1 VLLNPFKVETLTRQ
15 RDEAN
20 ERAEKLDANLKKLK
34 VQLKSNQGLQE
45 QNSKILKE
53 KLDKAK

>member
-1 VLLNPFKVETLTRQ
+1 MLLNPFKVETLTRQ